1 MAEPPTHPTDALQD
15 AIDGRLDSSQRAAL
29 DAHLATCEACRRELA
44 VLQRT
49 KAHLAK
55 TARTVDMPGDLDAY
69 VRRTLDD
76 EDRRRA
82 GHRAEAVPARRAPRS
97 TLPYWIA
104 AAAAL
109 IAVVW
114 VSYRPFAPTAPAQAA
129 SDFRAF
135 ASGAMVL
142 EIRTAD
148 PATLESQLRAAGLPF
163 AVRVFDFGMM
173 NYTLTGGG
181 LHRFGGRPSAVFA
194 YRSADG
200 RALLCQMYEGRLEDL
215 PAPSDRRR
223 QNDIEFLVYRERELT
238 VVFWEES
245 DVLCVLV
252 ADGDPEAAIQ
262 LAFAKAVKIR

>member
-1 MAEPPTHPTDALQD
+1 MSDAPTHPTEALQD
-15 AIDGRLDSSQRAAL
+15 AIDGRLDSGQRAAL

-44 VLQRT
+44 VLQRMT
-49 KAHLAK
+49 AHVAK
-55 TARTVDMPGDLDAY
+55 TARTVDMPGDLDAH
-69 VRRTLDD
+69 VRRTLDE
-76 EDRRRA
+76 EDRRQA
-82 GHRAEAVPARRAPRS
+82 GHRAEAVPGRPAARS
-97 TLPYWIA
+97 SLPYWIA

-114 VSYRPFAPTAPAQAA
+114 LAYRSFAPTAPAQAA
-129 SDFRAF
+129 ADFRAF
-135 ASGAMVL
+135 VSGATAL
-142 EIRTAD
+142 EIQTTD
-148 PATLESQLRAAGLPF
+148 PAMLESRLRAAGLPF

-181 LHRFGGRPSAVFA
+181 LHRLGGRPSALFA

-200 RALLCQMYEGRLEDL
+200 RALLCQMYEGRVEDL

-238 VVFWEES
+238 VIFWEEG

-252 ADGDPEAAIQ
+252 ADGDPEAAIR
-262 LAFAKAVKIR
+262 LAFAKAAKV